1 MNQASQDILNY
12 IVDNHLA
19 LHDISDEG
27 ISKVIDAL
35 FNFNDL
41 LPKEQVL
48 FNSIMAQAIDFEWIA
63 QQLSNWEEEEELKRL
78 DAPRSNAFFII
89 FVNVPLF
96 IPWAS
101 AAAIFDP
108 LRLNASTTKIS
119 LTTSIKSS
127 YCMQSSTAAETII
140 AISALIRASATSLL
154 SLMFKLLTLI
164 ILSGSV
170 IFTAS
175 LVDDYQ

>member
-1 MNQASQDILNY
+1 MNQASQDILDY

-78 DAPRSNAFFII
+78 DAQREPIQNLKQGEVIDVIDDNGKLKYVQAQTMPAPTGVALIEQEI
-89 FVNVPLF
+89 AEKPDL
-96 IPWAS
+96 
-101 AAAIFDP
+101 AAIAFELSAIYTQTYIDIYNKLIEAEIP
-108 LRLNASTTKIS
+108 HDNA
-119 LTTSIKSS
+119 
-127 YCMQSSTAAETII
+127 TAATSTIFI
-140 AISALIRASATSLL
+140 QV
-154 SLMFKLLTLI
+154 FQKLR
-164 ILSGSV
+164 
-170 IFTAS
+170 
-175 LVDDYQ
+175 